1 MKFIM
6 KCNKA
11 GFSLI
16 ELLVVVSIIGLLAT
30 FAVPQ
35 YRKFKVK
42 AMQAEAKTMLANIY
56 AAEISFIMEWDYG
69 TSNFK
74 QLGFDV
80 NGDVRYKVGW
90 PTAQKNAVNNNI
102 NSTTR
107 LLGYMGPLASTSN
120 QNIVNTHL
128 ACPDCLVPYAGKSR
142 GSLTPIK
149 IREGTRSGSCS
160 DSQYTTP
167 SDCTTNSETWT
178 HRVDHGA
185 LAIDNQGASVTF
197 RIGAVGNL
205 GFKSGNDD
213 QWTLDQNKKLVN
225 THSGISF

>member
-1 MKFIM
+1 M
-6 KCNKA
+6 
-11 GFSLI
+11 
-16 ELLVVVSIIGLLAT
+16 
-30 FAVPQ
+30 
-35 YRKFKVK
+35 
-42 AMQAEAKTMLANIY
+42 
-56 AAEISFIMEWDYG
+56 
-69 TSNFK
+69 
-74 QLGFDV
+74 

-142 GSLTPIK
+142 GSRTPIK
-149 IREGTRSGSCS
+149 IRQGTRSGSCS
-160 DSQYTTP
+160 DSQYTTQT
-167 SDCTTNSETWT
+167 DCDANSGTWT

-185 LAIDNQGASVTF
+185 LAIDNQGDSVTF

-205 GFKSGNDD
+205 GFKSGDDD

-225 THSGISF
+225 THSGISH